1 MLGAMKQLAFAL
13 SLLLAAACQSTPAT
27 NRADFDVYGAPIQ
40 LDGAV
45 PVADV
50 LAAPEN
56 YAGRDIRFSGPIQSV
71 CKVKGCWM
79 RIGGEPNV
87 FVKFKDY
94 AFFVPLDADGRDAI
108 LEGQIAVKEIPVA
121 EARHYLEDAGK
132 HDEALKI
139 TKPVREVTFMA
150 SGVALRKPTAK

>member
-1 MLGAMKQLAFAL
+1 MKQLALAV
-13 SLLLAAACQSTPAT
+13 SLVLAAACQSTPTT
-27 NRADFDVYGAPIQ
+27 NRADYDAFGAPIE

-45 PVADV
+45 TVAEV

-56 YAGRDIRFSGPIQSV
+56 FAGRDIRFVGPIQSV
-71 CKVKGCWM
+71 CQVKGCWM
-79 RIGGEPNV
+79 RVGTDPNV

-94 AFFVPLDADGRDAI
+94 AFFVPLDATGREVV
-108 LEGQIAVKEIPVA
+108 LEGQVAVKEIPVA

-132 HDEALKI
+132 HDEAMKI

-150 SGVALRKPTAK
+150 SGVALKKPAAK